1 MRAEGG
7 AAPLRIFSPRTVRG
21 RFTVSALLVVTV
33 FMTLAGVFRAFS
45 SFEQGKNDLALKAVI
60 LSKLASEGL
69 SLPIWNLDKEGI
81 AAICDSLFQDDEVAS
96 VEVVD
101 DRKRPLYE
109 RKRASEPFDAFDIL
123 LREERIFHDSQFLGT
138 VTIGITT
145 YYRDASL
152 RRDIVVDLSSLFVT
166 AFFIGLAMALVA
178 RMTTKSIDLLRAG
191 TEELA
196 ARNWGKRL
204 GMRGDDEIGALA
216 AKFDLMAGSIQG
228 LMKDWENAM
237 AALAASEDKYAK
249 AFRQS
254 ADVVGITR
262 LADGRYLEINDA
274 FLRIFGYQREEI
286 IGHTSD
292 EFGLWVDAEERAK
305 LYGDLKSGMCV
316 QNLETRWLTK
326 AGDIRFGLSSSEVV
340 DIGSEQC
347 DLFVWHD
354 ITERKEAEDALRE
367 AHDGLERTVE
377 ERTAE
382 LSRVNA
388 RLGSSYAELLSTN
401 RRLEE
406 EIEERRQVQEDLSR
420 TNAQLAGT
428 LDELKKTQD
437 VLVQSE
443 KMAALGNL
451 VAGVAHE
458 INTPVGVGVTAASHL
473 QGALQRFGSRA
484 RQDGL
489 TRESLEDFLE
499 DSDESIHILLN
510 NLETAARLV
519 RSFKEV
525 SVDQVSEA
533 PRSIG
538 VREYLDEIVLNLRPK
553 LKKTR
558 IAVEVDCPDTLT
570 FYTYPGALSQIVA
583 ILVVNSLMHA
593 YEPTDSGKI
602 AIRVSE
608 EDGCLNFVY
617 SDDGKGMGAEVLARI
632 FEPFFTTKRGSGG
645 TGLGLPVLY
654 NLVTRKLGGSVRCTS
669 EPGKGADFIFR
680 LPPGERRSAGHEQI
694 G

>member
-1 MRAEGG
+1 
-7 AAPLRIFSPRTVRG
+7 
-21 RFTVSALLVVTV
+21 VSALLVVTV

-60 LSKLASEGL
+60 LSKLASKGL

-196 ARNWGKRL
+196 AGNWGKRL

-326 AGDIRFGLSSSEVV
+326 AGDILFGLSSSEVV

-428 LDELKKTQD
+428 LD
-437 VLVQSE
+437 
-443 KMAALGNL
+443 
-451 VAGVAHE
+451 
-458 INTPVGVGVTAASHL
+458 
-473 QGALQRFGSRA
+473 
-484 RQDGL
+484 
-489 TRESLEDFLE
+489 
-499 DSDESIHILLN
+499 
-510 NLETAARLV
+510 
-519 RSFKEV
+519 
-525 SVDQVSEA
+525 
-533 PRSIG
+533 
-538 VREYLDEIVLNLRPK
+538 
-553 LKKTR
+553 
-558 IAVEVDCPDTLT
+558 
-570 FYTYPGALSQIVA
+570 
-583 ILVVNSLMHA
+583 
-593 YEPTDSGKI
+593 
-602 AIRVSE
+602 
-608 EDGCLNFVY
+608 
-617 SDDGKGMGAEVLARI
+617 
-632 FEPFFTTKRGSGG
+632 
-645 TGLGLPVLY
+645 
-654 NLVTRKLGGSVRCTS
+654 
-669 EPGKGADFIFR
+669 
-680 LPPGERRSAGHEQI
+680 
-694 G
+694 